1 MENLILKT
9 GFDNSIHNSSK
20 SEKEYQLQ
28 MMSLMTVFME
38 NAIKTAEIYTKHSN
52 RKTITSIDISLGLKK
67 ELFTFLDNDDIEE
80 RALAIFNEFKNEEFA
95 PPSSDNEDESKEDNE
110 EFAPSSSDNEDE
122 SEDNKDSDNEEFAAP
137 SSDNED
143 NEEVDDIE
151 DKNEEDEEFKKSEC
165 ECEICKKTNECAELW
180 KTWKPSNRIEEIL
193 YSSIQNID
201 NKFNL
206 IV

>member
-80 RALAIFNEFKNEEFA
+80 RALAIFNEFKNE
-95 PPSSDNEDESKEDNE
+95 D
-110 EFAPSSSDNEDE
+110 DNEDE
-122 SEDNKDSDNEEFAAP
+122 SEDDEDSDNEEFAAP
-137 SSDNED
+137 SSDNE
-143 NEEVDDIE
+143 EVDDIE
-151 DKNEEDEEFKKSEC
+151 KKNEEEDEEFKKSEC
-165 ECEICKKTNECAELW
+165 KCEICKKTNECSELW

>member
-9 GFDNSIHNSSK
+9 GFDNSVDNSSK
-20 SEKEYQLQ
+20 SEEYQLQ

-80 RALAIFNEFKNEEFA
+80 RALAIFNEFKNEELT
-95 PPSSDNEDESKEDNE
+95 
-110 EFAPSSSDNEDE
+110 PSSSDNEDE
-122 SEDNKDSDNEEFAAP
+122 SEEEYNNEDESEEEYNNEELAPP
-137 SSDNED
+137 SSDNEKF
-143 NEEVDDIE
+143 VDIGK
-151 DKNEEDEEFKKSEC
+151 KNESEEEEEEEFKKSEC
-165 ECEICKKTNECAELW
+165 ECEICKKTNECVELW
-180 KTWKPSNRIEEIL
+180 KTWKPTNRIEEIL

-201 NKFNL
+201 NSL
-206 IV
+206 I

>member
-9 GFDNSIHNSSK
+9 GFDNSINNSTQ
-20 SEKEYQLQ
+20 SEEYKFQ
-28 MMSLMTVFME
+28 MMSLMTVFIE
-38 NAIKTAEIYTKHSN
+38 NAVKTAEIYTKHSN

-80 RALAIFNEFKNEEFA
+80 RALAIFNEFKNEEMNTS
-95 PPSSDNEDESKEDNE
+95 SSDEEELDEEESDEDDDLDKKILEEDPFGNFCHLYGTDTKEKKNEIDKLNEDET
-110 EFAPSSSDNEDE
+110 
-122 SEDNKDSDNEEFAAP
+122 
-137 SSDNED
+137 
-143 NEEVDDIE
+143 
-151 DKNEEDEEFKKSEC
+151 EEFKKSEC
-165 ECEICKKTNECAELW
+165 ECEICKKTNEYSELW
-180 KTWKPSNRIEEIL
+180 KNWKPTNKIEEIL

>member
-9 GFDNSIHNSSK
+9 GFDNSMHNSSK
-20 SEKEYQLQ
+20 SEEEYQLQ
-28 MMSLMTVFME
+28 MISLMTVFME
-38 NAIKTAEIYTKHSN
+38 NAIKTSEIYTKHSN

-95 PPSSDNEDESKEDNE
+95 ALNSDNEDENEDE
-110 EFAPSSSDNEDE
+110 EDEGEEDE
-122 SEDNKDSDNEEFAAP
+122 SEEDESEEDQYDNQEFAAP
-137 SSDNED
+137 SSDNE
-143 NEEVDDIE
+143 EIEVE
-151 DKNEEDEEFKKSEC
+151 EEDEEEEFKKSEC
-165 ECEICKKTNECAELW
+165 ECEVCKKTNECAELW